1 MDDADND
8 DDYDGEDD
16 AEDDVSSVIQSIYDQ
31 TEVSL
36 RKSTIFFTLLDLFW
50 FRRWRSYY
58 KGNSIKNY

>member
-36 RKSTIFFTLLDLFW
+36 RKSTIFYITRLILVP
-50 FRRWRSYY
+50 
-58 KGNSIKNY
+58 